1 MGDGCRRRHGRS
13 RRWLNRSDRQSPDA
27 LTIPVDSD
35 NPSIAL
41 SNGRCWSARAIRH
54 GKAIGPC
61 PESVSGGSPPARG
74 DAAACRLALEPH
86 QHGHATHVGA
96 VLYPPAS
103 ASPRAGSRSRR
114 LRLFRSAIGESA
126 VRARLSACLARVVR
140 RVSARFASRWWSLPL
155 PLWAMF
161 GSEGAAC
168 RRVDA
173 LVAVVPPDA
182 ISRRRVPS
190 QHLFNDTRAG
200 SAVG

>member
-1 MGDGCRRRHGRS
+1 MSPTSWPFTPVAEPVGPPKPRRAHNPGGQ
-13 RRWLNRSDRQSPDA
+13 RQSVDCAQHRQA
-27 LTIPVDSD
+27 LERPRDT
-35 NPSIAL
+35 A
-41 SNGRCWSARAIRH
+41 

-61 PESVSGGSPPARG
+61 PESVSGGSPPAPG
-74 DAAACRLALEPH
+74 DAAAYRLALEPH

-114 LRLFRSAIGESA
+114 PRLFRSAIGESA

-140 RVSARFASRWWSLPL
+140 RVSARFAFRWWSLPL
-155 PLWAMF
+155 ALWAMF

-190 QHLFNDTRAG
+190 QHLFNDTGAG